1 MPITSSGQIALIADI
16 EAEFDQIGT
25 DDISLFQARTDAG
38 LSDGE
43 VAFTDFY
50 GLSDAVA
57 PSVTTNSNTSIG
69 TSSITANG
77 NVTSDGGATVTSRG
91 FYFGTSSNYASN
103 SKYTVG
109 SGTGSFSNNFTG
121 LSSSTTHYATAFA
134 INSAG
139 ESVGSTVSSA
149 TTQPSISGS
158 ITMSFSGLPTSVS
171 TYATV
176 NSNFNQYFVNSSGT
190 NVTLSAGGRSNVTL
204 KIVNWR
210 TPFTGTRN
218 LPQTFANGY
227 DNDYGRITIGSSGSS
242 GSIYLVASASGY
254 ASHSY
259 LIGT

>member
-1 MPITSSGQIALIADI
+1 MAVPSSGQLRLRADIALEVDGSAT
-16 EAEFDQIGT
+16 GT
-25 DDISLFQARTDAG
+25 NVSLGT
-38 LSDGE
+38 LSDSAGFD
-43 VAFTDFY
+43 APDAMTDFY
-50 GLSDAVA
+50 GYTSAVV
-57 PSVTTNSNTSIG
+57 PSVTTNANSSIG
-69 TSSITANG
+69 TSSMTANG
-77 NVTSDGGATVTSRG
+77 NVTADGGATVTSRG

-103 SKYTVG
+103 SKYTIG

-139 ESVGSTVSSA
+139 ESRGSTVSSA

-190 NVTLSAGGRSNVTL
+190 NVTLSAGGRSNLTL
-204 KIVNWR
+204 KIVNWAS
-210 TPFTGTRN
+210 PFGGTRD
-218 LPQTFANGY
+218 LPQTFSNGY
-227 DNDYGRITIGSSGSS
+227 DNDYGRITLYSQGSS